1 MNYIELNDGNRIPQF
16 GLGTWL
22 LKDKCYDSLLIALKA
37 GYRHIDTA
45 EIYLNDASIA
55 KAIEESGIPREEL
68 YITTKVWFT
77 NYKRDKVRKSVEK
90 SLRQMNL
97 EYLDLVLLHKNVG
110 NYTEAWKELVELKK
124 EGKIKSIGVSSF
136 KEKDLKKILNMGSV
150 IPAVNQIECHPFCQR
165 KDLIKFMD
173 ENGIKTE
180 VWSPLG
186 HGSKRI
192 MNHPLFVELAKK
204 YNKSPVQIVLR
215 WHIQNNNIVFPQST
229 SKEHIESN
237 IDIFDFE
244 ISNEDMERI
253 ALIDKNKSI
262 DLIPAWIQYPFL
274 LICGLKVM
282 NK

>member
-1 MNYIELNDGNRIPQF
+1 
-16 GLGTWL
+16 
-22 LKDKCYDSLLIALKA
+22 
-37 GYRHIDTA
+37 
-45 EIYLNDASIA
+45 
-55 KAIEESGIPREEL
+55 
-68 YITTKVWFT
+68 
-77 NYKRDKVRKSVEK
+77 
-90 SLRQMNL
+90 
-97 EYLDLVLLHKNVG
+97 
-110 NYTEAWKELVELKK
+110 
-124 EGKIKSIGVSSF
+124 
-136 KEKDLKKILNMGSV
+136 
-150 IPAVNQIECHPFCQR
+150 
-165 KDLIKFMD
+165 MD

-192 MNHPLFVELAKK
+192 MNHPLFEELAKK

-274 LICGLKVM
+274 LICGLTIM

>member
-45 EIYLNDASIA
+45 EIYLNDESIA

-110 NYTEAWKELVELKK
+110 NYKEAWKELVELKK

-244 ISNEDMERI
+244 ISDEDMERI

-274 LICGLKVM
+274 LICGLTVM

>member
-45 EIYLNDASIA
+45 EIYLNDESIA

-110 NYTEAWKELVELKK
+110 NYKEAWKELVELKK